1 MKSGAATHH
10 SEAANTG
17 REGESANRS
26 EAFGLTWRL
35 GWSKVSVR
43 PVAAGRCKPK
53 ASRRDQERHTSTH
66 VDLNRCTTLVWS
78 QARAAFKISPVLP
91 ASSFEQCHPHCMAHL
106 PVSGQAVLI
115 QQHFNNPSVET
126 LLVNRYHQQQAT
138 SNIWRRGWSRVRCK
152 KRDYNML

>member
-1 MKSGAATHH
+1 MKSGAA
-10 SEAANTG
+10 NTP
-17 REGESANRS
+17 
-26 EAFGLTWRL
+26 FGGSKYRARRRICKQVRGFWSDLTTGL
-35 GWSKVSVR
+35 VQSVR
-43 PVAAGRCKPK
+43 PACRCSRCKPK

-78 QARAAFKISPVLP
+78 QARAAFKISLVLP

-115 QQHFNNPSVET
+115 QQHFNNPSIET